1 MTGHKYEGAAKQ
13 IGFIVGTGR
22 CGTTILG
29 EVLNAHSRI
38 CVPHELQIIV
48 SIGNGD
54 RLYEKYT
61 TKELSKYRAK
71 DFIKLIGRSCPYYF
85 EKFFDYHGHFQDLD
99 YPQTDLRQ
107 LLTGLFGHI
116 CQAYGKEVFL
126 EQTPWYGQK
135 LEVLREL
142 FPEMKIIHLIRDGRD
157 VAISYA
163 RTPWWSRDI
172 NKNLKQWEREV
183 NKIHDYGR
191 QNPANFLEI
200 RYEDLVL
207 NPEPELKKILALFD
221 LEYQKAMLD
230 PQNLIDYTRLFK
242 RRFFLKRSM
251 RILNRQVGKTNV
263 FLPENVY
270 AWKRQSGLHFNLTP
284 EISRTMTIFNYEIG
298 S

>member
-1 MTGHKYEGAAKQ
+1 MTGHKYGGAAKQ

-22 CGTTILG
+22 CGTTILA

-48 SIGNGD
+48 SIGNGN
-54 RLYEKYT
+54 RLYEKYI

-71 DFIKLIGRSCPYYF
+71 DFIKLIGRRCPYHF
-85 EKFFDYHGHFQDLD
+85 EKFFDYHRHFQDLD

-107 LLTGLFGHI
+107 LLVGLFDHI

-142 FPEMKIIHLIRDGRD
+142 FPEMKVIHLIRDGRD
-157 VAISYA
+157 VAVSYA
-163 RTPWWSRDI
+163 RTLWWSRDI

-207 NPEPELKKILALFD
+207 SPESELKKILSLFN
-221 LEYQKAMLD
+221 LEYQRAMLD
-230 PQNLIDYTRLFK
+230 PKNLIDYLSMFK
-242 RRFFLKRSM
+242 RRLFYKRSPEQLDQ
-251 RILNRQVGKTNV
+251 RPGKKEV
-263 FLPENVY
+263 FFPEKVH
-270 AWKRQSGLHFNLTP
+270 AWKRNAGLKFNLTP
-284 EISRTMTIFNYEIG
+284 EISRTLAIFNYEAG